1 MAYVAVPKDLAKVR
15 SKLIF
20 NLTPRQL
27 ICFGAAALIGAPVY
41 FLTRGALGSSLST
54 MLLVVLTLP
63 FFFLAM
69 YEKDGQPFEKVLW
82 TMIQAK
88 YLYPAERPYL
98 VTPKRKAPRNSGDRT
113 KPVPQK
119 RRSKNKKKYG
129 I

>member
-27 ICFGAAALIGAPVY
+27 ICFGSAAIIGVPVY
-41 FLTRGALGSSLST
+41 FLTRGTLGSSLAT
-54 MLLVVLTLP
+54 MLLVALTLP

-88 YLYPAERPYL
+88 YLYPAERPYQ
-98 VTPKRKAPRNSGDRT
+98 TKTADRT
-113 KPVPQK
+113 KSRPV
-119 RRSKNKKKYG
+119 R
-129 I
+129 

>member
-1 MAYVAVPKDLAKVR
+1 MAYVQVPKDLAKVR

-27 ICFGAAALIGAPVY
+27 ICFGCAAIVGVPVY
-41 FLTRGALGSSLST
+41 FLTRGALGSSLAT
-54 MLLVVLTLP
+54 MLLVALTLP

-88 YLYPAERPYL
+88 YLYPAERPYQ
-98 VTPKRKAPRNSGDRT
+98 TKTADRT
-113 KPVPQK
+113 KSRPV
-119 RRSKNKKKYG
+119 R
-129 I
+129 

>member
-1 MAYVAVPKDLAKVR
+1 MAYVQVPKDLAKVR

-27 ICFGAAALIGAPVY
+27 ICFGSAAIIGVPVY
-41 FLTRGALGSSLST
+41 FLTRGALGSSLAT
-54 MLLVVLTLP
+54 MLLVALTLP

-88 YLYPAERPYL
+88 YLYPAERPYQ
-98 VTPKRKAPRNSGDRT
+98 TKTANRT
-113 KPVPQK
+113 KSRPV
-119 RRSKNKKKYG
+119 R
-129 I
+129 

>member
-27 ICFGAAALIGAPVY
+27 ICFGGAAIVGAPAY
-41 FLTRGALGSSLST
+41 FLTRGELGSSLST
-54 MLLVVLTLP
+54 MLLVVVALP

-82 TMIQAK
+82 TMIQAR
-88 YLYPAERPYL
+88 YLYPAERPYQTKT
-98 VTPKRKAPRNSGDRT
+98 VYDAEEQPEAPAKSVPKQR
-113 KPVPQK
+113 Q
-119 RRSKNKKKYG
+119 SKQSKYG
-129 I
+129 S